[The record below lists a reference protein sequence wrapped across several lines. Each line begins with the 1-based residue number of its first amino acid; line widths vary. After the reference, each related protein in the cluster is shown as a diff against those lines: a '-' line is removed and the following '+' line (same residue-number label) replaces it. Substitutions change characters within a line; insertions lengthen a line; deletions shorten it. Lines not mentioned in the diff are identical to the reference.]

1 MKKILLLITLVF
13 CLTGCKKI
21 EYPVSDTDFLLNT
34 VSTIDIYAYEGD
46 EDPAVIID
54 ECFDYIRELEKILS
68 RTVKNSDIAMLNK
81 VSGGTVSVSDE
92 TREVLE
98 KSILYGE
105 LTDGAFD
112 VTIAR
117 VSELWDF
124 VSGEDIVPEENVI
137 KEAVETVDYNNIKM
151 DGNNVYLENG
161 SEIDLGA
168 IAKGYIADKAAQFLR
183 EKGVTSAIV
192 NLGGNNIVI
201 GRNGER
207 AFRIGIQKPTA
218 TTGEFSGV
226 VNIEDMSIVTSG
238 AYQRFFVK
246 DGVTYHH
253 ILDPETGYPAESDIA
268 SVSIICETSA
278 DADALSTSCFIL
290 GVEKAVELMDSLDYA
305 CAVII
310 DNSGDII
317 LTDGAEKY
325 FEYL

>member
-1 MKKILLLITLVF
+1 
-13 CLTGCKKI
+13 
-21 EYPVSDTDFLLNT
+21 
-34 VSTIDIYAYEGD
+34 
-46 EDPAVIID
+46 
-54 ECFDYIRELEKILS
+54 
-68 RTVKNSDIAMLNK
+68 
-81 VSGGTVSVSDE
+81 
-92 TREVLE
+92 VLE

-105 LTDGAFD
+105 LTEGAFD

-117 VSELWDF
+117 VSSLWDF
-124 VSGEDIVPEENVI
+124 VSGEEIVPEADVI
-137 KEAVETVDYNNIKM
+137 KEAVETVDYKNIKM

-161 SEIDLGA
+161 AEVDLGA
-168 IAKGYIADKAAQFLR
+168 IAKGYIADKAAEFLR
-183 EKGVTSAIV
+183 DKGVTSAIV

-201 GRNGER
+201 GKNGER

-226 VNIEDMSIVTSG
+226 ANIEDMSIVTSG

-290 GVEKAVELMDSLDYA
+290 GTEKAVELMDSLDYA
-305 CAVII
+305 CAIII
-310 DNSGDII
+310 DNNGEMI

>member
-137 KEAVETVDYNNIKM
+137 KEAVETVDYKNIKM

-290 GVEKAVELMDSLDYA
+290 GVENAVELMDSLDYA